1 MVDSL
6 SGNWIEWFAPAA
18 EVCATRR
25 RGSKRPYEQ
34 GIAWSGTF
42 RTPCISDRLVGS
54 SHSAE
59 GVTVHGE
66 NSLAIGHRVKIHR
79 ERAGMS
85 RPVLAGLIGKSAEWL
100 KAVENGRLQTPRL
113 SMLLRIAQALEIADL
128 AELTGGGHSV
138 PVAVFAGE
146 RHAALTRVQ
155 AALTDF
161 RTAASDREPN
171 VQHLAERLRQAWQ
184 IRHSSPDHRT
194 QLGSLLPG
202 LLRDAQRAA
211 RTVGPERRSARK
223 LLAGV
228 YQLADFYVAYQ
239 PAPEL
244 VWMVAD
250 RGLEQGYEADDPYV
264 IACSAWSMV
273 QALRDSGRWE
283 EAIGLARD
291 AIERLEPYVVRDETA
306 DDWRGIVGALEAE
319 IAYVHAR
326 RGRFGEAWA
335 AWETADDYARR
346 LGPAYRHVQTSFSAP
361 VMSAHAVT
369 LGVELRRSGEALRA
383 AEGFDAD
390 RIVSVPR
397 RSRHFIEV
405 ARAYA
410 QRDQL
415 AAAFAL
421 LSKSE
426 RTAPETIRYNGYAR
440 EMMLDL
446 LKSPPSGMRADVRE
460 LGRRIGIAA

>member
-1 MVDSL
+1 M
-6 SGNWIEWFAPAA
+6 
-18 EVCATRR
+18 
-25 RGSKRPYEQ
+25 
-34 GIAWSGTF
+34 
-42 RTPCISDRLVGS
+42 
-54 SHSAE
+54 
-59 GVTVHGE
+59 HGE
-66 NSLAIGHRVKIHR
+66 NSLAIGQRVKIHR

-85 RPVLAGLIGKSAEWL
+85 RPVLAGLIGKSSEWL

-113 SMLLRIAQALEIADL
+113 PMLLRIAQALDIKDL
-128 AELTGGGHSV
+128 AELTGDGHAV

-146 RHAALTRVQ
+146 RHAALTQVQ
-155 AALTDF
+155 TALTDS
-161 RTAASDREPN
+161 RITAPEREPN
-171 VQHLAERLRQAWQ
+171 VQHLSERLRQAWS

-202 LLRDAQRAA
+202 LIRDTQSAA
-211 RTVGPERRSARK
+211 RMIGPERRSART

-273 QALRDSGRWE
+273 QALRDSGRWD
-283 EAIGLARD
+283 EAIGLARN
-291 AIERLEPYVVRDETA
+291 AIERLKPYVSRDETS

-319 IAYVHAR
+319 IAYVYAR
-326 RGRFGEAWA
+326 RGRYGLAWA
-335 AWETADDYARR
+335 AWETAEDYARR
-346 LGPAYRHVQTSFSAP
+346 LGPGYRHVQTSFSEP

-369 LGVELRRSGEALRA
+369 LGVELRRSGEALRT

-410 QRDQL
+410 QGDQS
-415 AAAFAL
+415 AAVFTL

-440 EMMLDL
+440 DMLLAL
-446 LKSPPSGMRADVRE
+446 LKKPPSGMRNDVKE
-460 LGRRIGIAA
+460 LGQRIGIAA